1 MRFAQLY
8 LNILA
13 DVASQLFL
21 GNDKV
26 GLIILTLLGLKYL
39 PGWVKLVWLFHMC
52 TEVIYYLIVFNCIVR
67 MERIIISITY
77 RNLKQN
83 KQEKYLS
90 RKLFI
95 LSVFTSSISIY
106 RLFSRLITFEI

>member
-1 MRFAQLY
+1 
-8 LNILA
+8 
-13 DVASQLFL
+13 
-21 GNDKV
+21 
-26 GLIILTLLGLKYL
+26 
-39 PGWVKLVWLFHMC
+39 
-52 TEVIYYLIVFNCIVR
+52 